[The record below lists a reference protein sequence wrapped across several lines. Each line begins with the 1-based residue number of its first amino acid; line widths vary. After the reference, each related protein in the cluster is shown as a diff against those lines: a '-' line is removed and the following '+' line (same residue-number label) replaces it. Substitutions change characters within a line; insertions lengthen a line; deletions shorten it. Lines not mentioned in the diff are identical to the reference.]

1 MLIGELYEQTDASFK
16 SQDEGPRSGQG
27 HRHSDHD
34 RARRTKFNSAR
45 YNTCLVAQ
53 ANLFRRRAR
62 VRFLV
67 ELMNQSISMKRYNVA
82 YEVTKRFLSDL
93 LKSKHLPI
101 FDTLFNHLM
110 EDTSRYEA
118 KIVLIINCLP
128 LMNRTVATRLMKLF
142 EIVLEEPASN
152 SILKNNINPLR
163 VGLLIYRVL
172 HLIQKKFSYSEHSSK
187 LMKETICHQIVKTL
201 EMYNDPDELM
211 MMVEQT
217 DYEGNDCF
225 WYLDEYYLYS
235 ILDCQI
241 MDRVIQKKWTGKY
254 DINATILDYST
265 SYTLMRD
272 KFSLFATDW
281 VFQELRHE
289 MLTIDR
295 SDKTHGLK
303 FQVWQHSMLLR
314 SRVDAVF
321 SFLLVAYFQL
331 QLNSFNYH
339 F

>member
-1 MLIGELYEQTDASFK
+1 
-16 SQDEGPRSGQG
+16 
-27 HRHSDHD
+27 
-34 RARRTKFNSAR
+34 
-45 YNTCLVAQ
+45 
-53 ANLFRRRAR
+53 
-62 VRFLV
+62 
-67 ELMNQSISMKRYNVA
+67 
-82 YEVTKRFLSDL
+82 
-93 LKSKHLPI
+93 
-101 FDTLFNHLM
+101 M

-142 EIVLEEPASN
+142 EIVLDEPASN

-225 WYLDEYYLYS
+225 WYLDEYDLYS
-235 ILDCQI
+235 ILDCRI